1 MTYDELMGMDMGALL
16 EAIMDQ
22 NRSEQERIQAREAAL
37 ARLPTWNGVA
47 TDDQRAILKE
57 LVRWGEEQGA
67 VG

>member
-1 MTYDELMGMDMGALL
+1 MTYDELMGMDMAVLL
-16 EAIMDQ
+16 EAVVDQ
-22 NRSEQERIQAREAAL
+22 SRSEPERTQAREAAL

-57 LVRWGEEQGA
+57 LVRWGEEKGS